1 MPENIIFSI
10 HLKDDSK
17 CFLCG
22 EGVGTAS
29 NKAMS

>member
-1 MPENIIFSI
+1 MPENIISSI

-17 CFLCG
+17 CFVCG
-22 EGVGTAS
+22 KGVGTA